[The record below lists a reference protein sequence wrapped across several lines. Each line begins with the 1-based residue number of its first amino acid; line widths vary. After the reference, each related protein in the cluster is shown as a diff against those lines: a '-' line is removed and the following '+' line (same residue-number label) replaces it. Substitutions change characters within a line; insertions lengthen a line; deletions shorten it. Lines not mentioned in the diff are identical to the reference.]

1 MQALALYD
9 GVIVFGILA
18 IVVLTLEWIDP
29 VAGKPATG
37 FSNPGVSYVVFLV
50 LLLPD
55 TDMVVSV

>member
-1 MQALALYD
+1 MQALVLYD

-37 FSNPGVSYVVFLV
+37 FSKP
-50 LLLPD
+50 
-55 TDMVVSV
+55 